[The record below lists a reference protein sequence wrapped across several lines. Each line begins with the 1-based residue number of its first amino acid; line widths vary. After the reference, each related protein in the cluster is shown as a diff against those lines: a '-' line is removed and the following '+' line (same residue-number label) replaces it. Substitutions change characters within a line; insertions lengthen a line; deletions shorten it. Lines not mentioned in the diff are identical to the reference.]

1 MRKSLLLLIYLFVC
15 LSSYSQ
21 NDPVN
26 KEKNF
31 HVNVGIKGGFN
42 SSMYFVD
49 KFKIKDVTIHEIQN
63 NYRVGY
69 FGSIFMRINMRRH
82 FIQPEINYTI
92 SKSDI
97 QFDKKGSQ
105 HPDIEP
111 DYANISSTIRM
122 VELPI
127 LYGYNFIKSGPYEMH
142 FFVGP
147 NIKYVWQQKSKLRFN
162 NFDQQGIEEDLYPI
176 NISAILGVGVRISRI
191 IFDFRYDIGLYNIS
205 KSVTYENINQEGE
218 EEKSNIIFNRRNNI
232 LSFSLGFIF

>member
-1 MRKSLLLLIYLFVC
+1 
-15 LSSYSQ
+15 
-21 NDPVN
+21 
-26 KEKNF
+26 
-31 HVNVGIKGGFN
+31 
-42 SSMYFVD
+42 
-49 KFKIKDVTIHEIQN
+49 
-63 NYRVGY
+63 
-69 FGSIFMRINMRRH
+69 
-82 FIQPEINYTI
+82 
-92 SKSDI
+92 
-97 QFDKKGSQ
+97 
-105 HPDIEP
+105 
-111 DYANISSTIRM
+111 
-122 VELPI
+122 
-127 LYGYNFIKSGPYEMH
+127 MH